1 MLRINT
7 SLILLL
13 LSLGLN
19 GAGAAGCGTK
29 QRASQ
34 AGNNNA
40 TVQPT
45 PMREG
50 GSVSSEIKVLA
61 EGAYGKITDAFVVVA
76 REAETYA
83 ALGEL
88 VDNLPQLNPDFF
100 KQHIVVAAFLGQ
112 RNTGGYS
119 VQVTKA
125 ADNRVRVSSASPP
138 SGSMTT
144 QALTAPFKVVSIPVD
159 DNRSQAIEI
168 DPAWNAGVRPYRLT
182 SGEFMTGG
190 GFAGRFEKLQLAGE
204 IRVSRLGKLATFVFD
219 LKSTGGAKARS
230 LQDAAT
236 GLVGADGSIN
246 GAVVDAGTLVDFP
259 RSPLGIKGAFAENE
273 DRLSLSFESLPSN
286 VADGYSGQ
294 GKLAA
299 NATAPAPPKKP
310 ASTDAPM

>member
-1 MLRINT
+1 MLRIRT
-7 SLILLL
+7 SLIVLLV
-13 LSLGLN
+13 SLGVN
-19 GAGAAGCGTK
+19 GGGAAGCGKK

-34 AGNNNA
+34 PGNDNVA
-40 TVQPT
+40 AQPT
-45 PMREG
+45 PARVEET
-50 GSVSSEIKVLA
+50 VSDEIKELA
-61 EGAYGKITDAFVVVA
+61 GGAYGKVTDAFVVVA

-88 VDNLPQLNPDFF
+88 VENLPQLKPDFF
-100 KQHIVVAAFLGQ
+100 RQHMVVAAFLGR
-112 RNTGGYS
+112 RNTGGYG
-119 VQVTKA
+119 VQITKA
-125 ADNRVRVSSASPP
+125 ADNRLRVSSASPP
-138 SGSMTT
+138 AGSMTT
-144 QALTAPFKVVSIPVD
+144 QALTAPFKVVSVPI
-159 DNRSQAIEI
+159 NETRSMTIEVA
-168 DPAWNAGVRPYRLT
+168 PEWNDEARPYRVS

-190 GFAGRFEKLQLAGE
+190 GFAGRFEKLQLAGG
-204 IRVSRLGKLATFVFD
+204 ISVSRLGRLATFVFD

-236 GLVGADGSIN
+236 GLVGAQGDIS

-294 GKLAA
+294 GKLDAK
-299 NATAPAPPKKP
+299 ATAPAPPKKP